1 MDAIEAQ
8 QRQAVIAEARTW
20 LGTPFHNGAKIKGA
34 GVDCAMLIEA
44 VFVAVGI
51 IEETYPGRYSS
62 QWHLHRD
69 EERYLAWANHLAVEV
84 DRPQPGDVAIWKFGR
99 CYSHAGLIIDSER
112 VLHAY
117 ADNHAVEIDLLRMGA
132 LSVRPTAKGTEP
144 RPVKYFDVFAR
155 RRLSA
160 SAISA

>member
-1 MDAIEAQ
+1 MDAIESAE
-8 QRQAVIAEARTW
+8 RAAVIAEARTW
-20 LGTPFHNGAKIKGA
+20 LGTPFANGAKVKGA
-34 GVDCAMLIEA
+34 GVDCAMLMEA
-44 VFVAVGI
+44 IFVAAGI
-51 IEETYPGRYSS
+51 IEETYTGRYSS

-99 CYSHAGLIIDSER
+99 CFSHAGLIIDAER

-117 ADNHAVEIDLLRMGA
+117 ASNRAVEIDLVRMGG
-132 LSVRPTAKGTEP
+132 LSVRPTANGTEP

-160 SAISA
+160 